1 MSQDE
6 AAPEQ
11 EPADGPSVPLTRLER
26 TLAGGMGLLMIGGGT
41 AAVFT
46 RKVEAGP
53 TALITVG
60 ALLVVIAISG
70 VSIKRAK
77 IGDNEITLHNRQAA
91 ALQIARTPA
100 DELNAALN
108 VLAAYDPTAVT
119 DPSIRMAI
127 SGAYTS
133 AVISSLVRKFGSNIS
148 KPKHS
153 FDAEVVLGVGLIGIE
168 IQHYQS
174 IDRNIRM
181 RLRDMARR
189 LADRVA
195 RSSAERYQGIAI
207 ISNVDVPAQVQVQT
221 EIALANELHV
231 GNHPDVRLR
240 FITLEDPS
248 DEEEIGRKLSTAF
261 SSS

>member
-6 AAPEQ
+6 AALEE

-77 IGDNEITLHNRQAA
+77 IGDSEITLHNRQAA
-91 ALQIARTPA
+91 ALQLSRTPA
-100 DELNAALN
+100 DELDAALS
-108 VLAAYDPTAVT
+108 VLAVYDPAAVT

-133 AVISSLVRKFGSNIS
+133 AVLSSLERKFGSNVS
-148 KPKHS
+148 RLKNS
-153 FDAEVVLGVGLIGIE
+153 FDAEVALDAGTVAIE
-168 IQHYQS
+168 IHHFQS
-174 IDRNIRM
+174 NDRQVRD
-181 RLRDMARR
+181 RLRYKMMNIASRIIQGEGEYRR
-189 LADRVA
+189 
-195 RSSAERYQGIAI
+195 IAI
-207 ISNVDVPAQVQVQT
+207 VSNVDVPQSIQEQV
-221 EIALANELHV
+221 EFALTGGLEFSNLPH
-231 GNHPDVRLR
+231 VRLR
-240 FITLEDPS
+240 FIALENPS
-248 DEEEIGRKLSTAF
+248 DEEEISRKLSAAF
-261 SSS
+261 SSR